1 MNWSHGV
8 IPFKVSS
15 SEPKASPC
23 HNVLLSLSL
32 LRRQA
37 QGLAFLRHIR
47 VLQRY
52 LLTFFLLLL
61 QDYSSST
68 RSTQRSRSAM
78 VTSLCWKTWSSTV
91 ACRSLTS
98 TQLRCSSRTSPTRR
112 STCKCFQP
120 CIAEGELVLMDSSGA
135 AEKMGLQPAECM
147 MVSSSRPKA
156 ASFPNV
162 SLSLSLL
169 WRQAH
174 RQPY

>member
-1 MNWSHGV
+1 MSQCLTELE
-8 IPFKVSS
+8 PAKATSS
-15 SEPKASPC
+15 
-23 HNVLLSLSL
+23 
-32 LRRQA
+32 RT
-37 QGLAFLRHIR
+37 GMLRHIR

-156 ASFPNV
+156 SPFPNV

-174 RQPY
+174 RQPH